1 MQARLCA
8 TVTGRTTSELRA
20 RRDAARDA
28 DLIEL
33 RLDHVSDPDVDGAL
47 AGRRQPVVVTCRP
60 AWEGGCFQ
68 GAEEERRWILERAL
82 ELGADFVDIEWRAGF
97 DDLIRARRGRNIL
110 LSAHDFDGVPDDL
123 AARQRAMFATGA
135 EAVKLAVSAG
145 SLKDTLALLDLP
157 APERGRS
164 HVLVAMGPA
173 GVASRLLPDRFGS
186 CWTYAGDG
194 VAPGQ
199 IGLQRMLDEFRFR
212 AVGAGT
218 ELYGLLGAP
227 VGHSLSPAMHNAGFD
242 AIGRDAVYLPLEA
255 ADVEDFW
262 AFAER
267 MQLRGASVTA
277 PYKEQVLAGL
287 AAREPLVEQV
297 GAANTLHACADG
309 WHGRNTDVPGFLQ
322 PLEDRIELDGCRAAV
337 LGAGGVARA
346 AAVALAG
353 RGARVSVCARA
364 VGKAR
369 GVADL
374 VGAEAEPLPPRAG
387 SWDLLVNTTPIGTWP
402 DVDATPLPGGPFDGR
417 VVYDLVYNPRE
428 TRLMA
433 EARAAGCAAIGGLPM
448 LVAQACRQFEWWT
461 GTAAPTDVFRQA
473 AERRLAAMEAPCE
486 A

>member
-1 MQARLCA
+1 MTARLCA
-8 TVTGRTTSELRA
+8 TVTGETTSELRA

-33 RLDHVSDPDVDGAL
+33 RLDHVRNPDVDGAL

-60 AWEGGCFQ
+60 EWEGGRFR
-68 GAEEERRWILERAL
+68 GAEEERRRILERAL

-97 DDLIRARRGRNIL
+97 DDLIRARRGRNVL
-110 LSAHDFDGVPDDL
+110 LSSHDFDGVPDDL
-123 AARQRAMFATGA
+123 GARQRAMLATGA
-135 EAVKLAVSAG
+135 EAVKLAVRAG

-157 APERGRS
+157 APDRGQLQ
-164 HVLVAMGPA
+164 VLVAMGPA
-173 GVASRLLPDRFGS
+173 GAASRLLSDRFGS

-199 IGLQRMLDEFRFR
+199 IGLQRMLDEFRCR
-212 AVGAGT
+212 AVGADT

-242 AIGRDAVYLPLEA
+242 AIGRDALYLPLEA
-255 ADVEDFW
+255 ADVEDFR

-267 MQLRGASVTA
+267 LRLRGASVTA
-277 PYKEQVLAGL
+277 PYKEQVVAGL
-287 AAREPLVEQV
+287 AARDALVEQV
-297 GAANTLHACADG
+297 GAANTLRACVDG
-309 WHGRNTDVPGFLQ
+309 WHGRNTDVPGFLE
-322 PLEDRIELDGCRAAV
+322 PLKGRIALDGCRATV
-337 LGAGGVARA
+337 LGGGGVARA

-353 RGARVSVCARA
+353 CGARVTVCARNA
-364 VGKAR
+364 EKAS
-369 GVADL
+369 GVAGL
-374 VGAEAEPLPPRAG
+374 AGGEAAPLPPRAG

-433 EARAAGCAAIGGLPM
+433 EARAAGCRAIGGLPM

-461 GTAAPTDVFRQA
+461 GTAAPTDVFRRA
-473 AERRLAAMEAPCE
+473 AERRLAAMEAPGE